1 MELGAVKS
9 VYENTVSQAPIAAY
23 DYSNAKMMLESAGSG
38 LAAPTISSGQNE
50 VKVEVTLVYEVK

>member
-23 DYSNAKMMLESAGSG
+23 DYSNAKMMSSKVPAAAWRRQPFL
-38 LAAPTISSGQNE
+38 LARTKSRW
-50 VKVEVTLVYEVK
+50 K